1 MKTILSLYLARQQ
14 RPGRSF
20 GPWAVVGQPG
30 LRLCPQPRR
39 LPLPPA
45 RRPCGDWRRPP
56 RQPRPRPVAHATT
69 PSLGNSSLA
78 DDTHSSCPAPWFPLA
93 FLSLPTLDSASS
105 RKASSA
111 LAPSPPSA
119 SPWTS
124 APPPPPTFSPVPS
137 APGLSLRGLDGP
149 PRCPTGLWHCESPGC
164 SEQKRLLAAFPPPQ
178 QDSRGGCPLAIGA
191 ERPLKAASPLDT
203 WRTGEGP
210 EEAGR

>member
-45 RRPCGDWRRPP
+45 RRPCRDWRRPP

-78 DDTHSSCPAPWFPLA
+78 DMHSSCPAPWFPLA

-105 RKASSA
+105 WKASSA
-111 LAPSPPSA
+111 LAPPPPSA
-119 SPWTS
+119 LPLDLCTSPSTHILPSPISPWSVTPRPGRTS
-124 APPPPPTFSPVPS
+124 QMPHW
-137 APGLSLRGLDGP
+137 SLALRE
-149 PRCPTGLWHCESPGC
+149 PRL
-164 SEQKRLLAAFPPPQ
+164 Q
-178 QDSRGGCPLAIGA
+178 
-191 ERPLKAASPLDT
+191 
-203 WRTGEGP
+203 
-210 EEAGR
+210 